1 MHLRR
6 IWIAL
11 GLSTLISAVPAA
23 VVYKWVDADGVVHFS
38 DQPVPGAE
46 KITTSG
52 VSSRGVMSQPM
63 AGGGGS
69 PEKPKPRP
77 VQHAS
82 ISSPAP
88 DQTFSGAEQVSAS
101 LSVEPALTPNQTV
114 SWTLNGAQVGQNS
127 TATQVALPD
136 LPRGTYTIAATV
148 SDSVSGETI
157 SADPVTFNVL
167 RPSLNSPQH
176 K

>member
-6 IWIAL
+6 TWIAL
-11 GLSTLISAVPAA
+11 GLSALISPVLAA

-46 KITTSG
+46 KITTTGGST
-52 VSSRGVMSQPM
+52 RGILSQPM
-63 AGGGGS
+63 PGGRS
-69 PEKPKPRP
+69 APDKPKPHP
-77 VQHAS
+77 VQHAT

-88 DQTFSGAEQVSAS
+88 DQTFTGGEQVSAS
-101 LSVEPALTPNQTV
+101 LSVDPALAPGQTV
-114 SWTLNGAQVGQNS
+114 SWTLNGAQVGESSN
-127 TATQVALPD
+127 ATQLMLPD

-148 SDSVSGETI
+148 SDSGSGETI
-157 SADPVTFNVL
+157 SADPVTFNVV
-167 RPSLNSPQH
+167 RPSVLSPQH

>member
-1 MHLRR
+1 MPLWR
-6 IWIAL
+6 ICL
-11 GLSTLISAVPAA
+11 GLGLAALVSAAPAA

-46 KITTSG
+46 KIVTSG
-52 VSSRGVMSQPM
+52 GSTRGILSQPM
-63 AGGGGS
+63 PGGGGAQ
-69 PEKPKPRP
+69 EKPKPRP

-88 DQTFSGAEQVSAS
+88 DQTFTGGEQVSAS
-101 LSVEPALTPNQTV
+101 LSVEPALTPGQTV
-114 SWTLNGAQVGQNS
+114 SWTLNGAQVGES
-127 TATQVALPD
+127 SSATQLMLPD

-148 SDSVSGETI
+148 SDSVTGESIT
-157 SADPVTFNVL
+157 ADPVTFNVL
-167 RPSLNSPQH
+167 RPSVLSPQH